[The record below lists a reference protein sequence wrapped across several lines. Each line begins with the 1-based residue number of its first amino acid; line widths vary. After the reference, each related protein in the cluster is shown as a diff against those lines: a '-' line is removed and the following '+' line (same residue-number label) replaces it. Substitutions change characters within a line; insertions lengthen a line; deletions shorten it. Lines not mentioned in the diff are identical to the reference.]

1 MSELFPTKSIA
12 IEEVSCTD
20 PSKIRLFNRWYD
32 QAYLPEL
39 RSLPGIVDVYRYL
52 DIEPELGDLAGAR
65 FARSPGS
72 PTRYLNIYRIDSS
85 DPWAVMQQ
93 VRSKVDVRRAAGELS
108 EYLAIGESTV
118 WDFVS
123 MRHSLA
129 PQPANPTRLPDGMP
143 EVLLLVFSGA
153 DPAREVEHNDWWLY
167 AHSHDLLETPGMTQC
182 ERYRNL
188 NPTREGDEALFM
200 NIYEF
205 DTVDPVAALATILGD
220 DEKVRKPQ
228 GRFSPFNRPCRQH
241 ASGLYR
247 HWDVMGGRWT
257 E

>member
-1 MSELFPTKSIA
+1 LFPAKSIA
-12 IEEVSCTD
+12 IEVVGCSD
-20 PSKIRLFNRWYD
+20 PSKIRLFNRWHD
-32 QAYLPEL
+32 QAYLPVL
-39 RSLPGIVDVYRYL
+39 KATPGIVDVYRYL
-52 DIEPELGDLAGAR
+52 DLDPDLGELAGAR
-65 FARSPGS
+65 FAPAPKS
-72 PTRYLNIYRIDSS
+72 PTRYLNLYRIDAS

-93 VRSKVDVRRAAGELS
+93 VARDREARRTAGSLP
-108 EYLAIGESTV
+108 EYFVVGEITV

-123 MRHSLA
+123 MRQSIA
-129 PQPANPTRLPDGMP
+129 PETANPTRLPDGMP
-143 EVLLLVFSGA
+143 EVVLLVFSGA
-153 DPAREVEHNDWWLY
+153 DPAREAEHNDWWLY
-167 AHSHDLLETPGMTQC
+167 AHSRDLLETPGMTQC

-188 NPTREGDEALFM
+188 NPTRAEDEAPFM

-205 DTVDPVAALATILGD
+205 DTGDPTGALKTILDD

-247 HWDVMGGRWT
+247 HWDVMSGRWK